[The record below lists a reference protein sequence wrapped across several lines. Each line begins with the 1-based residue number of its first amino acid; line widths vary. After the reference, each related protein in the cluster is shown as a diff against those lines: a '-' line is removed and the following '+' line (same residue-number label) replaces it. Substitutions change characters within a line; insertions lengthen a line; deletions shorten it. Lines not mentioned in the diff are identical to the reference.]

1 MMQAGAVLLLA
12 LACALRTGQ
21 QRSPLNDFQ
30 RLKATQLLSLS
41 QQGPGPEQEEPA
53 DTEECARR
61 CTVLLDCRAF
71 HYNHQRH
78 GCQLLPWTQHSV
90 HTHMQRNVH
99 YDLYQKKGRAF
110 HYNHQR
116 HGCQLL
122 PWTQHSVHTHMQRN
136 VHYDLYQ
143 KKGRFSPSLR
153 NGLEENYCRNPDRD
167 ERGPWCYTTDPAIRH
182 QSCGIK
188 KCEDAVCMLCNGED
202 YRGLVDHT
210 ESGRE
215 CQRWDLQHPHKHP
228 YHPHKYPE
236 KDLDDNYCRNP
247 DSSVGPWCY
256 TTDPAREREYCH
268 LRKCTPSDAWP
279 LPLPTSTEAE
289 KRPHLTD
296 TTTSCFK
303 HKGEGYRGKVNVT
316 TSGIPCQRWD
326 TQTPHRHHFQPEA
339 YECKDL
345 RENYC
350 RNPDGSE
357 APWCFTSLPSMRV
370 AFCFQIKRCTDEVE
384 VEDCYHGNGELYR
397 GKISKTRKGITCQKW
412 SAGSPHTP
420 QISPAMFPT
429 MRLEENYCR
438 NPDNDSQGPWCYTM
452 DPSTQFDYCAIK
464 PCGDKTLAI
473 LETADNIVFAECGKR
488 DERRQL
494 KGRIVGGRPGNS
506 PWTVSI
512 RNREGVHFCGG
523 SLVKEQWVIS
533 TRQCFSSW
541 PATLNKRVAL
551 ICLPPERYVVPEN
564 TECEIAGW
572 GETRGTGNKTLL
584 NVAKLP
590 VMSNKECNMALRG
603 QVKESELCTAPL
615 RAGVGACEGDYGGP
629 LACLTHDCWVLE
641 GIITPMR
648 LCARKDQPAIFTRVS
663 FYVDWINKVMRMF

>member
-1 MMQAGAVLLLA
+1 MMQARAVLLLA
-12 LACALRTGQ
+12 LACALSTGQ
-21 QRSPLNDFQ
+21 RRSPLNDFQ
-30 RLKATQLLSLS
+30 RLKATQLLSMS

-61 CTVLLDCRAF
+61 CTVLLDCR
-71 HYNHQRH
+71 
-78 GCQLLPWTQHSV
+78 
-90 HTHMQRNVH
+90 
-99 YDLYQKKGRAF
+99 
-110 HYNHQR
+110 
-116 HGCQLL
+116 
-122 PWTQHSVHTHMQRN
+122 
-136 VHYDLYQ
+136 
-143 KKGRFSPSLR
+143 FSPSLR

-167 ERGPWCYTTDPAIRH
+167 ERGPWCYTMDPAVRH

-188 KCEDAVCMLCNGED
+188 KCEDAVCVLCNGED

-268 LRKCTPSDAWP
+268 LRKCT
-279 LPLPTSTEAE
+279 E
-289 KRPHLTD
+289 KRPRLAD

-326 TQTPHRHHFQPEA
+326 AQTPHRHHFRPEA

-384 VEDCYHGNGELYR
+384 VEGCYHGNGELYR

-412 SAGSPHTP
+412 SAVSPHTP
-420 QISPAMFPT
+420 QISPAMFPA

-438 NPDNDSQGPWCYTM
+438 NPDNDSHGPWCYTM

-464 PCGDKTLAI
+464 SCAGDKTPSI
-473 LETADNIVFAECGKR
+473 LETADNVVFAECGKR
-488 DERRQL
+488 DERLQL
-494 KGRIVGGRPGNS
+494 KGRIIGGRPGNS

-512 RNREGVHFCGG
+512 RNRKGVHFCGG

-533 TRQCFSSW
+533 TRQCFSSCDTDLSSYEVQLGTLFKDPSPSDPDKQALPILKLVCGPSASDLVLLKLAR
-541 PATLNKRVAL
+541 PATLNDRVAL

-572 GETRGTGNKTLL
+572 GETGGTGNKTLL

-590 VMSNKECNMALRG
+590 VLSNKECNMALRG

-641 GIITPMR
+641 GVITPIR
-648 LCARKDQPAIFTRVS
+648 VCARKDQPAVFTRVS
-663 FYVDWINKVMRMF
+663 LYVDWINKVMRML